1 LVGLG
6 IRGVAM
12 KEEVYDADSDRSPN
26 VSPKRVKGDREVIRD
41 MESQRGS
48 SAWLAEVSS
57 TLVEKTAYKTLA
69 MGFIEEE
76 EVVDHPAPSEPTPD
90 MIADAIKS
98 YSMGDPPTTNPASS
112 TTTPQLPPSMDAYR
126 NLSSAEILADL
137 NKTPLF
143 MTELEDND
151 ELEAF
156 KALAYE
162 GTPSEVAQNF
172 KEQGNDVFK
181 IKSWADA
188 KEFYSKAITVLQA
201 EQRKRAEEKTLQ
213 EGLSQA
219 GKSEAP
225 TPRAEDEAEIKE
237 QLKLL
242 EACLGNRSACHVHL
256 KNYRSATLDCAQVI
270 RLNPSNIK
278 AFYRSGVALLAL
290 SKIREANDA
299 CAHGLSL
306 DPEHKDLKLLAQQI
320 IEKAEIVDA
329 KRRKEQA
336 AELRVK
342 QEAYVLKAALKA
354 RGIRMRS
361 TAQPPDMEDAKVRL
375 VPTAQP
381 PDMED
386 AKVRLVPDPVDPTSS
401 LVFPTVLLY
410 PLVLQSDFIKEFGE
424 TETVGE
430 RLGYILAEPAPW
442 DSQREYNPKGVEC
455 YVETMTGGL
464 IKVGPKVTLLKL
476 LTSGSVEV
484 VDEVVRIFVVPKQKA
499 EAWVADFKMKKAAE
513 KKT

>member
-1 LVGLG
+1 
-6 IRGVAM
+6 
-12 KEEVYDADSDRSPN
+12 
-26 VSPKRVKGDREVIRD
+26 
-41 MESQRGS
+41 
-48 SAWLAEVSS
+48 
-57 TLVEKTAYKTLA
+57 
-69 MGFIEEE
+69 MGFIEEN

-90 MIADAIKS
+90 RIADAIKS
-98 YSMGDPPTTNPASS
+98 YSMGDTSTTDPASS

-162 GTPSEVAQNF
+162 GTPSEVSQNF

-181 IKSWADA
+181 LKSWADA

-201 EQRKRAEEKTLQ
+201 EQRKRAEDKTLQ

-219 GKSEAP
+219 GKSEKS
-225 TPRAEDEAEIKE
+225 TLSVEDEVEIKE

-242 EACLGNRSACHVHL
+242 EACLGNRAACHVHL
-256 KNYRSATLDCAQVI
+256 QNYRSATLDCAQVI
-270 RLNPSNIK
+270 RLNPKNIK

-290 SKIREANDA
+290 SKICEADDA
-299 CAHGLSL
+299 CAHGLAL
-306 DPEHKDLKLLAQQI
+306 DPEHKDLKVLAQQI
-320 IEKAEIVDA
+320 IGKAEKVDA
-329 KRRKEQA
+329 KRRKEQE

-354 RGIRMRS
+354 RGIRMRN
-361 TAQPPDMEDAKVRL
+361 
-375 VPTAQP
+375 TAQP

-386 AKVRLVPDPVDPTSS
+386 AKVRLVPDSIDPTST

-410 PLVLQSDFIKEFGE
+410 PLILQSDFIKEFGE

-430 RLGYILAEPAPW
+430 RLGYILAEQAPW
-442 DSQREYNPKGVEC
+442 DKQREYSPKGVEC

-464 IKVGPKVTLLKL
+464 IKVGQKVTLLKL
-476 LTSGSVEV
+476 LGSGSVEV

-499 EAWVADFKMKKAAE
+499 EGWVADFKMKKAAE

>member
-1 LVGLG
+1 
-6 IRGVAM
+6 
-12 KEEVYDADSDRSPN
+12 
-26 VSPKRVKGDREVIRD
+26 
-41 MESQRGS
+41 
-48 SAWLAEVSS
+48 
-57 TLVEKTAYKTLA
+57 
-69 MGFIEEE
+69 MGFIEED
-76 EVVDHPAPSEPTPD
+76 EVVDHPAPTEPTPD

-98 YSMGDPPTTNPASS
+98 YSMADPPAANPTSS

-201 EQRKRAEEKTLQ
+201 EQRKRAEEKSLH

-219 GKSEAP
+219 GKSEAVAP
-225 TPRAEDEAEIKE
+225 SAEDEAEIKE

-242 EACLGNRSACHVHL
+242 EACLGNRSACHVQL

-270 RLNPSNIK
+270 RLNPSNVK

-290 SKIREANDA
+290 SKIREADDA
-299 CAHGLSL
+299 CAHGLAL

-320 IEKAEIVDA
+320 IEKAEKVDR
-329 KRRKEQA
+329 KRRKEEA
-336 AELRVK
+336 AALRVK

-354 RGIRMRS
+354 RGLRMRN
-361 TAQPPDMEDAKVRL
+361 
-375 VPTAQP
+375 TAQP

-424 TETVGE
+424 TETVGD
-430 RLGYILAEPAPW
+430 RLGYILAEQAPW
-442 DSQREYNPKGVEC
+442 DRQGEYSPKGVEC

-464 IKVGPKVTLLKL
+464 IKVGQKATLLKL

-484 VDEVVRIFVVPKQKA
+484 VDEVVRIFVVPKKKA
-499 EAWVADFKMKKAAE
+499 EGWVADFKMKKAAE

>member
-1 LVGLG
+1 
-6 IRGVAM
+6 
-12 KEEVYDADSDRSPN
+12 
-26 VSPKRVKGDREVIRD
+26 
-41 MESQRGS
+41 
-48 SAWLAEVSS
+48 
-57 TLVEKTAYKTLA
+57 
-69 MGFIEEE
+69 MGFIEEN

-98 YSMGDPPTTNPASS
+98 YSMADPPTTNPAS

-143 MTELEDND
+143 MTELENND

-162 GTPSEVAQNF
+162 GTPSEVSQNF

-181 IKSWADA
+181 LKSWADA

-213 EGLSQA
+213 DGLSQA

-225 TPRAEDEAEIKE
+225 IPSAEDEAEIKE

-242 EACLGNRSACHVHL
+242 EACLGNRSACHVQL

-270 RLNPSNIK
+270 RLNPRNVK

-290 SKIREANDA
+290 SKIREADDA
-299 CAHGLSL
+299 CAHGLAL
-306 DPEHKDLKLLAQQI
+306 DPDHKDLKLLAQQI
-320 IEKAEIVDA
+320 IEKAEKVDA
-329 KRRKEQA
+329 KKRKEQE

-342 QEAYVLKAALKA
+342 QEAYVLKAAVKA
-354 RGIRMRS
+354 RGIRMRN
-361 TAQPPDMEDAKVRL
+361 
-375 VPTAQP
+375 TAQP

-430 RLGYILAEPAPW
+430 RLGYILAEQAPW
-442 DSQREYNPKGVEC
+442 DTQREYSPKGVEC

-464 IKVGPKVTLLKL
+464 IKVGQKVTLLKL
-476 LTSGSVEV
+476 LGSGSVEV

-499 EAWVADFKMKKAAE
+499 EGWVADFKMKKAAE

>member
-1 LVGLG
+1 
-6 IRGVAM
+6 
-12 KEEVYDADSDRSPN
+12 
-26 VSPKRVKGDREVIRD
+26 
-41 MESQRGS
+41 
-48 SAWLAEVSS
+48 
-57 TLVEKTAYKTLA
+57 

-76 EVVDHPAPSEPTPD
+76 EVVDHPAPSEPTPE
-90 MIADAIKS
+90 MIAEAMKS
-98 YSMGDPPTTNPASS
+98 YSMSDKPKTSPASS

-181 IKSWADA
+181 LKSWADA
-188 KEFYSKAITVLQA
+188 KEFYSKAINVLQA

-219 GKSEAP
+219 GKSVPP
-225 TPRAEDEAEIKE
+225 TLSAEDEAEIKE

-242 EACLGNRSACHVHL
+242 EACLGNRSACHVQL

-270 RLNPSNIK
+270 RLNPRNIK

-290 SKIREANDA
+290 SKIREADDS
-299 CAHGLSL
+299 CAHGLAL
-306 DPEHKDLKLLAQQI
+306 DPEHKDLKTLAQQI

-329 KRRKEQA
+329 KRRKEQE

-354 RGIRMRS
+354 RGIRMRN
-361 TAQPPDMEDAKVRL
+361 
-375 VPTAQP
+375 TAQP

-442 DSQREYNPKGVEC
+442 DTQREYSPKAVEC

-484 VDEVVRIFVVPKQKA
+484 VDEVVRIFVVPKPKA
-499 EAWVADFKMKKAAE
+499 AEWVADFKMKKAAE

>member
-1 LVGLG
+1 
-6 IRGVAM
+6 M
-12 KEEVYDADSDRSPN
+12 
-26 VSPKRVKGDREVIRD
+26 
-41 MESQRGS
+41 
-48 SAWLAEVSS
+48 
-57 TLVEKTAYKTLA
+57 
-69 MGFIEEE
+69 
-76 EVVDHPAPSEPTPD
+76 
-90 MIADAIKS
+90 
-98 YSMGDPPTTNPASS
+98 
-112 TTTPQLPPSMDAYR
+112 PQLPPSMDAYR

-151 ELEAF
+151 EIEAF

-162 GTPSEVAQNF
+162 GTPSEVSQNF

-181 IKSWADA
+181 LRSWADA

-201 EQRKRAEEKTLQ
+201 EQRKRAQEKTLQ
-213 EGLSQA
+213 EAPPQADKTAPPTTLS
-219 GKSEAP
+219 
-225 TPRAEDEAEIKE
+225 AEDEAEIKE

-242 EACLGNRSACHVHL
+242 EACLGNRSACHVQL

-270 RLNPSNIK
+270 RLNPKNIK
-278 AFYRSGVALLAL
+278 AFYRSGSRSTRSPRSARR
-290 SKIREANDA
+290 S
-299 CAHGLSL
+299 AH
-306 DPEHKDLKLLAQQI
+306 LKLLAQQI
-320 IEKAEIVDA
+320 IEKAEVVDA
-329 KRRKEQA
+329 KRRKEEA
-336 AELRVK
+336 AALRVK

-354 RGIRMRS
+354 RGIRMR
-361 TAQPPDMEDAKVRL
+361 TTEQPPE
-375 VPTAQP
+375 
-381 PDMED
+381 MED

-430 RLGYILAEPAPW
+430 RLGYILAEQAPW
-442 DSQREYNPKGVEC
+442 DRQHEYTPRGVEC

-484 VDEVVRIFVVPKQKA
+484 VDEVVRVFVVPKQKA
-499 EAWVADFKMKKAAE
+499 AEWVADFKMKKAAE